1 MKKNYA
7 ISLAVVMVF
16 FVTLLCMSLP
26 ATADDKRPTISRP
39 CAQCHKAE
47 PNVLRGTVGVI
58 SAKAETIQMNTGAVW
73 VVKYDDKTKVV
84 GWGQPLNKLTRDKEI
99 AVTTVKKDLDLYATV
114 ISVKQPAKLPPE
126 KIASTE
132 EVAEHV
138 DKGDALIVDSRPAP
152 RFYEGAIPG
161 AINIYDAEFEKHID
175 KLPKDK
181 NKMIIFYCQGP
192 T

>member
-1 MKKNYA
+1 MKKKFYVF
-7 ISLAVVMVF
+7 SVVVVA
-16 FVTLLCMSLP
+16 FVCMLLP
-26 ATADDKRPTISRP
+26 VYADDKRPTISRP

-47 PNVLRGTVGVI
+47 ANVLRGTVGVV
-58 SAKAETIQMNTGAVW
+58 SGKAETIQMNAGAVW
-73 VVKYDDKTKVV
+73 VVKFDDNTKLM
-84 GWGQPLNKLTRDKEI
+84 GWGQPLNKLPKDKEI
-99 AVTTVKKDLDLYATV
+99 AVIIVKKNNDLYAQS

-132 EVAEHV
+132 FVAKHV
-138 DKGDALIVDSRPAP
+138 EKGDAFIVDSRPAP

-161 AINIYDAEFEKHID
+161 AINIFDAEFDKHID

-181 NKMIIFYCQGP
+181 NKLIIFYCQGP

>member
-1 MKKNYA
+1 MKKA
-7 ISLAVVMVF
+7 FMVATICCLIGVIGMVF
-16 FVTLLCMSLP
+16 TLS
-26 ATADDKRPTISRP
+26 AFAQEKPTITRT

-47 PNVLRGTVGVI
+47 KDVLRGTVGVI
-58 SAKAETIQMNTGAVW
+58 SAKAETIQMTAGAVW
-73 VVKYDDKTKVV
+73 VVKFDDNTKIV
-84 GWGQPLNKLTRDKEI
+84 GWGQPINKLPRDKEI
-99 AVTTVKKDLDLYATV
+99 AVKVVKKDADLYATE

-132 EVAEHV
+132 FVAEHV
-138 DKGDALIVDSRPAP
+138 EKGDAVIIDSRPAP

-161 AINIYDAEFEKHID
+161 AINIYDAEFDKHID

-181 NKMIIFYCQGP
+181 NQLLIFYCMGP

>member
-1 MKKNYA
+1 MRKSGRLVSA
-7 ISLAVVMVF
+7 LSLVAMMTF
-16 FVTLLCMSLP
+16 LMASYSF
-26 ATADDKRPTISRP
+26 ADDKRPIISKP

-47 PNVLRGTVGVI
+47 PGVLRGTVGVV
-58 SAKAETIQMNTGAVW
+58 SGKAETIQMNTGAVW
-73 VVKYDDKTKVV
+73 VVKFDDNTKVE

-99 AVTTVKKDLDLYATV
+99 AVFFTKKDNDLYATKV
-114 ISVKQPAKLPPE
+114 SVKQPAKLPPE

-132 EVAEHV
+132 FVAEHV
-138 DKGDALIVDSRPAP
+138 EKGDALIVDSRPAA

-181 NKMIIFYCQGP
+181 NKLIIFYCQGP